1 MDLYHNTGDV
11 TIYHGRA
18 INLLRWLDAGSV
30 SLAFFDPPY
39 KMRNDL
45 WWDKQWKSDG
55 AFLDW
60 IGQICAETKRVLAAN
75 GSLYLCAS
83 PQMAYQV
90 EGVVREH
97 FNVLNVARWYKEAGW
112 HKKARAED
120 LRSYLEP
127 WEAVVF
133 AEQWGADGDAMN
145 ASGYLAQ
152 SDKLR
157 GSVFEPIRA
166 YLAGE
171 FKRAGVPFEKANG
184 FCGVASMAAR
194 HYFARSQWCMPTQEH
209 YENLQ
214 RGLNNGNPGE
224 YLRRDYE
231 ELRRD
236 YEELR
241 RDYEELRRPFFLNDN
256 RPTADLWTYDAVLPD
271 HTKHETEKPL
281 EMLRDIVE
289 ISSRPGDLV
298 LDCFM
303 GRGTTA
309 VAASQLGRRF
319 IGGDIQEQW
328 CAATVARLREA
339 GGEWHIRPRRPRGE
353 AAPDGQLDLFEQL
366 EEATNG
372 KV

>member
-97 FNVLNVARWYKEAGW
+97 FNVLNVIRWQKTDGTFS
-112 HKKARAED
+112 RAD
-120 LRSYLEP
+120 VTGYRSWLAA
-127 WEAVVF
+127 WEAVIF

-145 ASGYLAQ
+145 ASGYETMCQGLAQ
-152 SDKLR
+152 RVFQISDLCTSHQVTRSQIGDLILDEYKNIE
-157 GSVFEPIRA
+157 SARA
-166 YLAGE
+166 QASNWILG
-171 FKRAGVPFEKANG
+171 KNIPNQTDFEKLKTVIPIIGNYDDL
-184 FCGVASMAAR
+184 R
-194 HYFARSQWCMPTQEH
+194 QE
-209 YENLQ
+209 
-214 RGLNNGNPGE
+214 
-224 YLRRDYE
+224 YE
-231 ELRRD
+231 ELRRE

-241 RDYEELRRPFFLNDN
+241 REYEELRRPFY
-256 RPTADLWTYDAVLPD
+256 PTRNLYRDDWHYAQIEADD
-271 HTKHETEKPL
+271 TKHPTEKPL
-281 EMLRDIVE
+281 DMLLDIVE
-289 ISSRPGDLV
+289 TSSRPGDLV
-298 LDCFM
+298 LDCFL

-309 VAASQLGRRF
+309 VAAQRLGRRF
-319 IGGDIQEQW
+319 VGGDIQEQW

-353 AAPDGQLDLFEQL
+353 AMPDGQLDLFEQL
-366 EEATNG
+366 EEATG
-372 KV
+372 